1 VLDGQ
6 RGQPPVMAE
15 DLPLRLQVNGE
26 ARRCWV
32 APRTTLLRLLREDL
46 GLTGTRHGCE
56 SGDCG
61 ACAVMVGA
69 EVELSCLRLAAEAD
83 GCDITTVEGIPVGPL
98 HEALHREVAAQCG
111 YCTPGIVV
119 ALEGLRR
126 RGEGLEPAAAR
137 QLFEA
142 ELTEVLAA
150 QLCRC
155 TGYTRIFA
163 AARAGLGLP
172 P

>member
-1 VLDGQ
+1 MSEEL
-6 RGQPPVMAE
+6 
-15 DLPLRLQVNGE
+15 LLRLRVNGE
-26 ARRCWV
+26 AHRCWV
-32 APRTTLLRLLREDL
+32 SPRTTLLRLLREEL
-46 GLTGTRHGCE
+46 GLTGSRHGCE

-61 ACAVMVGA
+61 ACAVIVGG
-69 EVELSCLRLAAEAD
+69 EVELSCLRLAAEVD
-83 GCDITTVEGIPVGPL
+83 GCEVTTVEGIPVGPL

-119 ALEGLRR
+119 ALEALRR
-126 RGEGLEPAAAR
+126 RGEGRSPESAR
-137 QLFEA
+137 QLYEA
-142 ELTEVLAA
+142 ELNEVLAA

>member
-1 VLDGQ
+1 
-6 RGQPPVMAE
+6 
-15 DLPLRLQVNGE
+15 
-26 ARRCWV
+26 
-32 APRTTLLRLLREDL
+32 
-46 GLTGTRHGCE
+46 
-56 SGDCG
+56 
-61 ACAVMVGA
+61 
-69 EVELSCLRLAAEAD
+69 
-83 GCDITTVEGIPVGPL
+83 
-98 HEALHREVAAQCG
+98 
-111 YCTPGIVV
+111 VV